1 MIIYQYAKI
10 NSMTPQQYCQD
21 KINDGSSRYYSL
33 RFLPTAQQKTLTAL
47 HAFYHEVSEIR
58 YECHDTDVARVKFQW
73 WQEEI
78 AQTFAGT
85 PHHPVCQVLSEPI
98 RYYQLA
104 EHYFQ
109 EIIEGWRRDFDVTR
123 YATFED
129 LEGYCKRTSSVLN
142 LLCTQVLG
150 YKNDSTLKYAE
161 QLGIALQLT
170 YILRELRRD
179 IKNGRF
185 YIPQEELVRFKVS
198 KQSLFDGQLSQTL
211 QALFAHQTTRIRAY
225 SNNAFKYL
233 AKEDRF
239 NQRCGLIRAQLALA
253 TLQEIENDGYQI
265 LKHKIRLTPLR
276 KLWITWHTGWQA
288 RGWFGSTYFK

>member
-1 MIIYQYAKI
+1 
-10 NSMTPQQYCQD
+10 MTHQQYCQE
-21 KINDGSSRYYSL
+21 KISDGSSLYYSL
-33 RFLPTAQQKTLTAL
+33 HFLPTAQRNTLTAL
-47 HAFYHEVSEIR
+47 HAFFQEISDIR
-58 YECHDTDVARVKFQW
+58 YECHDTDIARVKFQW

-98 RYYQLA
+98 RHYQLA

-109 EIIEGWRRDFDVTR
+109 EIIEGWRTDFEVTR

-129 LEGYCKRTSSVLN
+129 LEGYCKRTSGVLS

-170 YILRELRRD
+170 LILRELRRD

-185 YIPQEELVRFKVS
+185 YIPQEELLRFKVTE
-198 KQSLFDGQLSQTL
+198 QTLFDGQLSQTL
-211 QALFAHQTTRIRAY
+211 QALFAYQTTRIRADY
-225 SNNAFKYL
+225 NKAFKYL

-239 NQRCGLIRAQLALA
+239 NQRHGLIIAQLALA
-253 TLQEIENDGYQI
+253 TLQEIENDGYQL
-265 LKHKIRLTPLR
+265 LKHQIRLTPLR
-276 KLWITWHTGWQA
+276 KLWITWRTCWQA
-288 RGWFGSTYFK
+288 RGWFDSTLFKQEALRDSHS